1 MYYLNM
7 RSRDRLIIQTSQ
19 RIQMKFDVY
28 INTSVSVYDVEAKTE
43 KEAQTKALKLMLKQI
58 RQKDPSVDT
67 EQVHHLKINYVLDS
81 DDYYEQD
88 R

>member
-1 MYYLNM
+1 
-7 RSRDRLIIQTSQ
+7 
-19 RIQMKFDVY
+19 MKFDVY